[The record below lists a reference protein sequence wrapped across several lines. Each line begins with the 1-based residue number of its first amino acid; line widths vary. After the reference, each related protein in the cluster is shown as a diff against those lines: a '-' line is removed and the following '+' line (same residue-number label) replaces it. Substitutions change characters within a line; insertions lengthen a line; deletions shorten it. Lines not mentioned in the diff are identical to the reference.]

1 MTVETTNAGP
11 WFFTASGA
19 TGTFN
24 VSTPSRDVSAFTLKA
39 RNTSTD
45 EIYVPTFTAALAA
58 DGSGISFTVTAGL
71 TNGHQVGVWRVPYG
85 QQPSALQSHGPWPAT
100 VNERQHDR
108 AALDTLALWLLARR
122 AIRAPMV
129 DADDLNDLPPKALR
143 LGKYLQ
149 FDLTTGQPNAVSALT
164 TGALSVSAFIETL
177 LDDANA
183 AAARAT
189 LGINLEVTGPVIMGL
204 VSGTAAPS
212 GLTAQTILSLLAAQA
227 SGAAK
232 LISGWTYANGTD
244 ATNDIDIAAGA
255 GVDSAGAIWM
265 KGAALTKQLDAS
277 WAVGNN
283 QGGRL
288 SGSLADGSYWIWA
301 IGRSDT
307 FAVDYGFETTANAV
321 PTLPSGYGHYRK
333 IGGFQRVSGA
343 IVAFDVYE
351 LGGGAIEHYW
361 RAPTLDLNLSATLA
375 DARTLST
382 VKVPTGEKLTAIL
395 DVSLFDAGAAWAA
408 RICDPA
414 ETDGSPSN
422 ASAPLCNMTGPANV
436 AVAQRM
442 RVRTDTSGR
451 IAWRAA
457 GPTNMDNARISTAG
471 FVMERR

>member
-45 EIYVPTFTAALAA
+45 EIYTPTFTAALAT
-58 DGSGISFTVTAGL
+58 DGSGITFTVTAGL
-71 TNGHQVGVWRVPYG
+71 TSGHEVSVYRVPYG
-85 QQPSALQSHGPWPAT
+85 QQPSALQSHGPWPAS

-122 AIRAPMV
+122 SLRAPMV

-164 TGALSVSAFIETL
+164 VGSLSVSAFMESL
-177 LDDANA
+177 LDDASA

-189 LGINLEVTGPVIMGL
+189 LGIGDVTGPVIMGL
-204 VSGTAAPS
+204 VSGTGAAT
-212 GLTAQTILSLLAAQA
+212 GLTAQAVLNLLAAQA
-227 SGAAK
+227 AGGAGA
-232 LISGWTYANGTD
+232 IAGWTYANNGTD
-244 ATNDIDIAAGA
+244 ATNDLDIVAGS

-265 KGAALTKQLDAS
+265 KGAALTKRLDAT

-288 SGSLADGSYWIWA
+288 SGSLADGGYNVWA
-301 IGRSDT
+301 IGRSDD
-307 FAVDYGFETTANAV
+307 FSVDYGFETDANAT

-333 IGGFQRVSGA
+333 IGWFRRVSGA
-343 IVAFDVYE
+343 ILGFNTYQMD
-351 LGGGAIEHYW
+351 GGGLRLEYKVPSLDKNISTLGTSRITDQFISIPPFRCLALLRVLISNNSAAAAAFVGNPDETDVAPQAVAGQGADLVTDAAGAIALQVM
-361 RAPTLDLNLSATLA
+361 RTMTSATG
-375 DARTLST
+375 T
-382 VKVPTGEKLTAIL
+382 I
-395 DVSLFDAGAAWAA
+395 AA
-408 RICDPA
+408 RSSN
-414 ETDGSPSN
+414 GSTIYRVW
-422 ASAPLCNMTGPANV
+422 PL
-436 AVAQRM
+436 
-442 RVRTDTSGR
+442 
-451 IAWRAA
+451 
-457 GPTNMDNARISTAG
+457 G
-471 FVMERR
+471 FEMSRR